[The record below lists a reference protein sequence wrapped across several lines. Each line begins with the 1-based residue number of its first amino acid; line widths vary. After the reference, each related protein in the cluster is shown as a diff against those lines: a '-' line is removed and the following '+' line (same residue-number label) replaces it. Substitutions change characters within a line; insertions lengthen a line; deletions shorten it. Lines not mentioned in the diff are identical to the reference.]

1 MLGKIASFDP
11 EAGTGSIDSEGQ
23 TYPFALAD
31 WVDQVPPEA
40 GDDVGFDLEN
50 GQAARVSLVGSYIE
64 KPKAVKYKYLAAIL
78 SLLFGWAGLSRFY
91 LGYYKFGVYQILL
104 TALLLY
110 AGFVVFVPQWGFVE
124 AVLLAS
130 SKFDRDAKG
139 RPLK

>member
-23 TYPFALAD
+23 NYPFALAD

-40 GDDVGFDLEN
+40 GDDIDFDLEN
-50 GQAARVSLVGSYIE
+50 GQAARISLVGSYI
-64 KPKAVKYKYLAAIL
+64 KQPKAVKYKYLAAIL

-91 LGYYKFGVYQILL
+91 LGFYRLGFYQIAL
-104 TALLLY
+104 TAVLVY
-110 AGFVVFVPQWGFVE
+110 AGFVAFVPQWGFVE

-130 SKFDRDAKG
+130 SKLDKDAKG